1 MRILLATDG
10 SEHSENAARFLTRI
24 NWSPQDA
31 ITVFHAIYAIP
42 FPEDRKFHFDTL
54 TSVKKEIAPSILDSA
69 TAILKPVQ
77 AGISVEIGEL
87 SPGEY
92 TPDQSIMNAARASK
106 ADLIVMGARGTKGIA
121 SAFLGS
127 VTRVVT
133 ARSPL
138 PVLVVKRTEKHSP
151 GPLKI
156 LFAADG
162 SAYSRA
168 AGEFLSSISF
178 PDDAEVTI
186 LHALAS
192 GFSDLPERFSL
203 ELNDRIKETVA
214 NARDSEFAESEKILE
229 EARTSLSKKFRA
241 ISILSKA
248 GDPSEEIV
256 GTATSGRMDII
267 VVGCRGLRGMKGMMG
282 SVSKNVLIHAPCSV
296 LIGKTCG
303 G

>member
-10 SEHSENAARFLTRI
+10 SENSENAARFLPRF

-54 TSVKKEIAPSILDSA
+54 TSVKKELAPRILDSA
-69 TAILKPVQ
+69 VALLKPVQ
-77 AGISVEIGEL
+77 ASISVEISEL

-92 TPDQSIMNAARASK
+92 TPDQSIMNAGRSSK
-106 ADLIVMGARGTKGIA
+106 ADLIVMGARGVKGIA

-133 ARSPL
+133 ARSPM
-138 PVLVVKRTEKHSP
+138 PVLVVKRTEKQYP

-156 LFAADG
+156 LFAVDG

-168 AGEFLSSISF
+168 AGEFLSSIPF
-178 PDDAEVTI
+178 PDDTEVTI
-186 LHALAS
+186 LHAVAS

-203 ELNDRIKETVA
+203 EINDQIKEAVA
-214 NARDSEFAESEKILE
+214 NARAGEVAESERILE
-229 EARTSLSKKFRA
+229 EARTSLGKKFGA
-241 ISILSKA
+241 VSILSKA
-248 GDPSEEIV
+248 GDPSSEIV
-256 GTATSGRMDII
+256 GTATSAGMDII
-267 VVGCRGLRGMKGMMG
+267 VVGCRGLRGIKGMMG
-282 SVSKNVLIHAPCSV
+282 SVSKNVLTHAPCSV